1 MKAWQNVCNGWKV
14 DIIDSRETP
23 MAPRVHSDHAAL
35 PTPEQDVDGGSPQ
48 QEQRMSNFKAL
59 TATVAAIAFTSSQ
72 VAMAAD
78 PNPKLWN
85 ATWHLNIAQS
95 KFGSPET
102 TEKSES
108 RKYYVAGNHVT
119 MRSNEVTG
127 DGRSMHWG
135 YGASTDAHWYLTSG
149 NPAFDHVAL
158 TAPSDREMKA
168 ETRKNKEPTGHA
180 TLTVSADGKQLRME
194 RSNGKANDVLVFDR
208 EK

>member
-1 MKAWQNVCNGWKV
+1 M
-14 DIIDSRETP
+14 T
-23 MAPRVHSDHAAL
+23 
-35 PTPEQDVDGGSPQ
+35 
-48 QEQRMSNFKAL
+48 NFKTL
-59 TATVAAIAFTSSQ
+59 TATVAVIAFASSQ
-72 VAMAAD
+72 VAMAA
-78 PNPKLWN
+78 NPSPKAWN
-85 ATWHLNIAQS
+85 ATWHLNIAES

-102 TEKSES
+102 TEKSET

-119 MRSNEVTG
+119 MRSTVVSG

-158 TAPSDREMKA
+158 TAPNDHEMKA

-180 TLTVSADGKQLRME
+180 TLTVSANGKQLTME

>member
-1 MKAWQNVCNGWKV
+1 M
-14 DIIDSRETP
+14 T
-23 MAPRVHSDHAAL
+23 H
-35 PTPEQDVDGGSPQ
+35 
-48 QEQRMSNFKAL
+48 FKAL
-59 TATVAAIAFTSSQ
+59 TATVAAIA
-72 VAMAAD
+72 VAAS
-78 PNPKLWN
+78 PNPKVWN
-85 ATWHLNIAQS
+85 ATWHLNLAES

-119 MRSNEVTG
+119 MRSTVVSG

-158 TAPSDREMKA
+158 TAPTDHEMKA

-180 TLTVSADGKQLRME
+180 TLTVSANGKQLTME
-194 RSNGKANDVLVFDR
+194 RSNGKANDVL
-208 EK
+208 

>member
-1 MKAWQNVCNGWKV
+1 M
-14 DIIDSRETP
+14 T
-23 MAPRVHSDHAAL
+23 
-35 PTPEQDVDGGSPQ
+35 
-48 QEQRMSNFKAL
+48 NFKTLRTIAASMAL
-59 TATVAAIAFTSSQ
+59 ASTQAIA
-72 VAMAAD
+72 AN